1 LVLRRT
7 QVSWCQKLKGLSMKE
22 YKMVVLVKQVPDTQ
36 NLTGEAMKE
45 DGTVNRSALPAIFNP
60 EDLNALEMALQV
72 REQYGGIISVIT
84 MGPPSA
90 VEVLKE
96 ALYRG
101 ADRVYL
107 LSDRRFAGSDTLA
120 TSFALKQAI
129 VTKIPDFDIV
139 FCGRQAID
147 GDTAQVGPQTA
158 EKLGVPQLTYVESIQ
173 ELEEKKIKVR
183 KLIDNGSEIVET
195 TLPVLLTVI
204 DTANEPRP
212 FIAKRLLKYR
222 KAVCDFDIPTLLP
235 RYPQFKTK
243 EELKNFFKK
252 KGLFIDMWGLEDINA
267 KKEEV
272 GFAGSPTMV
281 KKIESITLTGK
292 GFKQVEP
299 TDEGIAQFV
308 AELIEDHTW

>member
-1 LVLRRT
+1 MKDLV
-7 QVSWCQKLKGLSMKE
+7 
-22 YKMVVLVKQVPDTQ
+22 MVVLAKQVPDTQ

-60 EDLNALEMALQV
+60 EDLNALEMALSV
-72 REQYGGIISVIT
+72 KERYGGTVNVIT

-90 VEVLKE
+90 VELLKE

-101 ADRVYL
+101 ADNVYL
-107 LSDRRFAGSDTLA
+107 LSDRKFAGSDTLA

-139 FCGRQAID
+139 LCGRQAID

-158 EKLGVPQLTYVESIQ
+158 EKLDIPQLTYVEHIE
-173 ELEEKKIKVR
+173 ELSENRIMVR
-183 KLIDNGSEIVET
+183 KLMDNGSEVVET
-195 TLPVLLTVI
+195 SLPVLLTVT
-204 DTANEPRP
+204 DSANEPRP
-212 FIAKRLLKYR
+212 FLAKRLLKYR
-222 KAVCDFDIPTLLP
+222 KAASGFDLPALLP
-235 RYPQFKTK
+235 KYPQFKTAEDLRK
-243 EELKNFFKK
+243 HLRK
-252 KGLFIDMWGLEDINA
+252 KGLFIEMWGLEDIKAN
-267 KKEEV
+267 KEEV

-281 KKIESITLTGK
+281 KMIESITLTGK
-292 GFKQVEP
+292 GFKKIEA

>member
-1 LVLRRT
+1 
-7 QVSWCQKLKGLSMKE
+7 MKE
-22 YKMVVLVKQVPDTQ
+22 LVMVVLAKQVPDTQ

-60 EDLNALEMALQV
+60 EDLNALEMALSV
-72 REQYGGIISVIT
+72 KERYGGTVNVIT

-96 ALYRG
+96 SFYRG
-101 ADRVYL
+101 ADNVYL
-107 LSDRRFAGSDTLA
+107 LSDRKFAGSDTLA

-139 FCGRQAID
+139 LCGRQAID

-158 EKLGVPQLTYVESIQ
+158 EKLDIPQLTYVERIDEIS
-173 ELEEKKIKVR
+173 ENRIKVH
-183 KLIDNGSEIVET
+183 KLIDNGSEAVET
-195 TLPVLLTVI
+195 SLPVLLTV
-204 DTANEPRP
+204 TNSANEPRP
-212 FIAKRLLKYR
+212 YLAKRLLKYR
-222 KAVCDFDIPTLLP
+222 KAASGFDLPALLP
-235 RYPQFKTK
+235 KYPQFKTA
-243 EELKNFFKK
+243 EELREHLRK
-252 KGLFIDMWGLEDINA
+252 KGLFIEMWGLEDIKA

-281 KKIESITLTGK
+281 KMIESITLTGK
-292 GFKQVEP
+292 GFKKIEA
-299 TDEGIAQFV
+299 TDDGIAQFV

>member
-1 LVLRRT
+1 
-7 QVSWCQKLKGLSMKE
+7 MKE
-22 YKMVVLVKQVPDTQ
+22 LVMVVLAKQVPDTQ

-60 EDLNALEMALQV
+60 EDLNALEMALSV
-72 REQYGGIISVIT
+72 KERYGGTVNVIT

-90 VEVLKE
+90 VELLKE

-101 ADRVYL
+101 ADNVYL
-107 LSDRRFAGSDTLA
+107 LSDRKFAGSDTLA

-139 FCGRQAID
+139 LCGRQAID

-158 EKLGVPQLTYVESIQ
+158 EKLDIPQLTYVERIE
-173 ELEEKKIKVR
+173 ELSENRIKVH
-183 KLIDNGSEIVET
+183 KLMDNGSEVVET
-195 TLPVLLTVI
+195 SLPVLLTVT
-204 DTANEPRP
+204 DSANEPRP
-212 FIAKRLLKYR
+212 FLAKRLLKYR
-222 KAVCDFDIPTLLP
+222 KAASGFDLPALLP
-235 RYPQFKTK
+235 KYPQFNTA
-243 EELKNFFKK
+243 EDLREHLRK
-252 KGLFIDMWGLEDINA
+252 KGLFIEMWGLEDIDAN
-267 KKEEV
+267 KDEV

-281 KKIESITLTGK
+281 KMIESITLTGK
-292 GFKQVEP
+292 GFKKIEA

>member
-1 LVLRRT
+1 
-7 QVSWCQKLKGLSMKE
+7 MKNLT
-22 YKMVVLVKQVPDTQ
+22 MVVLVKQVPDTK
-36 NLTGEAMKE
+36 NITGEAMKE

-72 REQYGGIISVIT
+72 KEHYGGTVNVIT

-90 VEVLKE
+90 VDALKE

-101 ADRVYL
+101 ADHVML

-129 VTKIPDFDIV
+129 VTKISDYDIV

-158 EKLGVPQLTYVESIQ
+158 EKLDIPQLTYVTNIEG
-173 ELEEKKIKVR
+173 LDDKKIKVKR
-183 KLIDNGSEIVET
+183 LIDNGSEIVEAD
-195 TLPVLLTVI
+195 LPVLLTVT
-204 DTANEPRP
+204 DSANEPRP
-212 FIAKRLLKYR
+212 FIVKKMLKYR
-222 KAVCDFDIPTLLP
+222 KAACNFDLEKLLP
-235 RYPQFKTK
+235 QYPQFKNID
-243 EELKNFFKK
+243 ELRDHLKS
-252 KGLFIDMWGLEDINA
+252 KGLLIEVWGIDDINA
-267 KKEEV
+267 GMEEV

-281 KKIESITLTGK
+281 KKIESISLTGK
-292 GFKQVEP
+292 GFKEIEP
-299 TDEGIAQFV
+299 TDEGIKDFV

>member
-1 LVLRRT
+1 
-7 QVSWCQKLKGLSMKE
+7 MDE

-72 REQYGGIISVIT
+72 KEKYGGTVNVVT

-101 ADRVYL
+101 ADRVSL

-129 VTKIPDFDIV
+129 VSKFPDFDIV

-158 EKLGVPQLTYVESIQ
+158 EKLGVSQLTYVESIL
-173 ELEEKKIKVR
+173 ELGERKIKVR
-183 KLIDNGSEIVET
+183 KLIDNGTEIVET
-195 TLPVLLTVI
+195 SLPVLLTVT

-212 FIAKRLLKYR
+212 FIAKKLLKYR
-222 KAVCDFDIPTLLP
+222 KAATDFHLPTLLP
-235 RYPQFKTK
+235 RYPGFKTVDELRHHLK
-243 EELKNFFKK
+243 E
-252 KGLFIDMWGLEDINA
+252 KGLLIEMWGLEDIEA

-292 GFKQVEP
+292 GFKKVEP
-299 TDEGIAQFV
+299 TNEGIAQFV